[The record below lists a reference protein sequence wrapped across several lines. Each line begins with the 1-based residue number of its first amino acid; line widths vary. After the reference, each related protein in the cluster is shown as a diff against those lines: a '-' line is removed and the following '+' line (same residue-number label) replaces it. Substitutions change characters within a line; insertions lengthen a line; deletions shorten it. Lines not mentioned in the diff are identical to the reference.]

1 MVFVEIDSVV
11 VHTTGVTATSGMLT
25 VLSFKLHKKSI
36 INRGFKTLINKFGH
50 TDTAVAM
57 ADMPTKFPGLLLVG
71 RLFVNKIK
79 GTHLVKT
86 QHDTKL
92 EWAHEDGFDFTR
104 YLQVKR
110 MI

>member
-25 VLSFKLHKKSI
+25 VLSFKLQKKSI

-57 ADMPTKFPGLLLVG
+57 ADMPTKFPGLLPVG
-71 RLFVNKIK
+71 RLFVNNIK

>member
-11 VHTTGVTATSGMLT
+11 VHTTGVTTTSGMLT
-25 VLSFKLHKKSI
+25 VLSFRLQKKSI

-57 ADMPTKFPGLLLVG
+57 ADMPTKFPGLLPVG
-71 RLFVNKIK
+71 RLFVNNIK
-79 GTHLVKT
+79 GTHLIKT

-92 EWAHEDGFDFTR
+92 EWAHVDGFNFTR